1 MNKRFK
7 LLIFDW
13 DGTIMDSE
21 PKIVSC
27 FQRAIAQLG
36 FENRTPQ
43 QVSHMIGLGLK
54 QAAQQL
60 YPELNEQQRDDL
72 VVTYKHYFF
81 EESNVPTPLYPSVF
95 DIIHQLHE
103 AGYLLAVA
111 TGKSRRGLDRV
122 MVESQ
127 LGHLFLTTRS
137 AEETASKPDP
147 LMLHEILEELDIS
160 HEDAVMIGDTEYDL
174 QMARH
179 ANMASIAVTYGVH
192 SKTHLEQ
199 CCQPLAWVDDF
210 SELSQHL

>member
-7 LLIFDW
+7 LLVFDW

-36 FENRTPQ
+36 FEERTPQ
-43 QVSHMIGLGLK
+43 QVRHMIGLGLK

-60 YPELNEQQRDDL
+60 YPELSEQQRETL
-72 VVTYKHYFF
+72 VTTYKHYFF
-81 EESNVPTPLYPSVF
+81 ENSDAPTPLFPGVF
-95 DIIHQLHE
+95 DMIHQLHG

-111 TGKSRRGLDRV
+111 TGKSRRGLDKV

-127 LGHLFLTTRS
+127 LGALFLANRS

-147 LMLHEILEELDIS
+147 LMLHEIMNELS
-160 HEDAVMIGDTEYDL
+160 VAPEDAVMIGDTEYDL
-174 QMARH
+174 KMAHH
-179 ANMASIAVTYGVH
+179 ANVASIAVTYGVH
-192 SKTHLEQ
+192 NKAHLEK
-199 CCQPLAWVDDF
+199 CCQPLAWVDHF
-210 SELSQHL
+210 SELSNHL